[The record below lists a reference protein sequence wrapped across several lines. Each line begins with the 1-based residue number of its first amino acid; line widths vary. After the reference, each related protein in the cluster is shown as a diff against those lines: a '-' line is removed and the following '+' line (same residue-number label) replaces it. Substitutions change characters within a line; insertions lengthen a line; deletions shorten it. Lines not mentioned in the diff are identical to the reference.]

1 MVYFCTNQLTSE
13 NLMDAKTFK
22 NALSAF
28 ISSTTTQRDKL
39 ELILVAGL
47 AQVQESGNTV
57 YLTASMDACTGV
69 RSLPTSKIKN
79 YILAHATNLKY
90 SKNKDGNLVFSKAEK
105 GADIVITMPL
115 DSERWYIVE
124 KEDKESAGFD
134 VPTKILAMLKTINAA
149 GKAGKISEEQ
159 MALAGELCAQ
169 LSALVPAAK
178 IDK

>member
-1 MVYFCTNQLTSE
+1 
-13 NLMDAKTFK
+13 MDAKTFK
-22 NALSAF
+22 KALSAF

-39 ELILVAGL
+39 ELILLAGL
-47 AQVQESGNTV
+47 AQVEESGNTV
-57 YLTASMDACTGV
+57 YLTASMDVCTGV

-90 SKNKDGNLVFSKAEK
+90 GKNKDGNFVFSKAEK
-105 GADIVITMPL
+105 GADIVVTMPL
-115 DSERWYIVE
+115 DSERWYLVE
-124 KEDKESAGFD
+124 KEGKAPVEFD

-159 MALAGELCAQ
+159 MALAGALCAQ
-169 LSALVPAAK
+169 LSALVPVAK